1 MLFSFIIK
9 IKKRLLTLLDLVYV
23 FQLLMKASKL
33 LQKVIIRSTAVSNN
47 HLFTTNLTTCFYDV
61 TAYQRA
67 SFEVF
72 ETSWGDVFQTQ
83 GHTKPFAQSA
93 RKNGHY

>member
-1 MLFSFIIK
+1 M
-9 IKKRLLTLLDLVYV
+9 
-23 FQLLMKASKL
+23 FQLLIKTSKL
-33 LQKVIIRSTAVSNN
+33 LQKVINRCTAISNN
-47 HLFTTNLTTCFYDV
+47 NLFTTNLTTCFYDV
-61 TAYQRA
+61 TANQRA

-83 GHTKPFAQSA
+83 GHTKPFAQSS

>member
-1 MLFSFIIK
+1 MSISFIIK
-9 IKKRLLTLLDLVYV
+9 TKTKFTHLDLVYK
-23 FQLLMKASKL
+23 FQLLIKNRKL
-33 LQKVIIRSTAVSNN
+33 FQKVMIRITAVSKNS
-47 HLFTTNLTTCFYDV
+47 LFTTNLTTCFYDV
-61 TAYQRA
+61 TANQRA